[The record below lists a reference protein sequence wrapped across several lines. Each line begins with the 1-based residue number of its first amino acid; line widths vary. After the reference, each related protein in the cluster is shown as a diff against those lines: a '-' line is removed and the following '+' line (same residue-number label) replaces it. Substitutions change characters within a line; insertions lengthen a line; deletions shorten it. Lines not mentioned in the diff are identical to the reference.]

1 MNLKGNYLEVT
12 ILGVE
17 GNDFAT
23 WLEHELN
30 IRAWKPADCFS
41 TLYRVEGCAA
51 QPATVAAPSAVE
63 CCFSTLYR
71 VEGCAAL
78 YCGGTIP
85 SRGGAVARLSPPP
98 CDPSDARAPQ
108 PARASGV

>member
-30 IRAWKPADCFS
+30 IRAWKPGEVCWRANKEATSHPGGLFVFS
-41 TLYRVEGCAA
+41 
-51 QPATVAAPSAVE
+51 S
-63 CCFSTLYR
+63 
-71 VEGCAAL
+71 
-78 YCGGTIP
+78 
-85 SRGGAVARLSPPP
+85 
-98 CDPSDARAPQ
+98 
-108 PARASGV
+108 